1 MKNSMD
7 VHVLYIFDFSTTSR
21 IGDIA
26 VDTLLCI
33 CTWAEFSLIGQ
44 VVLHEV
50 QRAAATGLQKKLSGL
65 EEEEEEEKHSL
76 VMSKSI
82 YNHFHIHMTQP
93 KNTLKVRKS
102 GLGLLYLFGV
112 PNFIFK
118 VLGNDYSPRCM

>member
-65 EEEEEEEKHSL
+65 DEEEEEEKHSL

-82 YNHFHIHMTQP
+82 YNHFHIHM
-93 KNTLKVRKS
+93 NTTKEYLESEKVRI
-102 GLGLLYLFGV
+102 GIVV
-112 PNFIFK
+112 PFRGTQFYIQSAWEW
-118 VLGNDYSPRCM
+118 L